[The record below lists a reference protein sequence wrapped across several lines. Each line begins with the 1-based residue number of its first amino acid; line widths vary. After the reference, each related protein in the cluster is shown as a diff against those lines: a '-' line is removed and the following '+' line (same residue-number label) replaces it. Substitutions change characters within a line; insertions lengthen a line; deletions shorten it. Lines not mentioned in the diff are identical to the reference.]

1 MHAGVPAGPSA
12 RLGLK
17 VELDRQGIERRDFPI
32 SRRGYAPA
40 AVDAHLQ
47 ALAGAVEELQRAL
60 AGRGADSLAASA
72 GTQVQAIVAAAE
84 VAAEEIESE
93 AKADAQRTRA
103 EAQSDA
109 QRTRADAIAQAQAHV
124 AAVGSATATLL
135 TRVESLDGET
145 GALLESMRAGA
156 TKLAGELAAVETNMG
171 ELYDAAAGR
180 AAAPGAAL
188 TPPAPGAALATGTG
202 AGGETMSAVAKEARA
217 PGTPAPERPPEIPP
231 EPVAEAPA
239 EPVGAAAEPELAMP
253 TPASSG
259 PGSPSSSSTSTTP
272 SPTSTTP
279 LLPASPLSAAAATS
293 LPEPESPRSLPVPA
307 PAAEQPAE
315 NGDLD
320 GARLVA
326 LNMALNGDSREEADR
341 YLAEHYEVPD
351 RARLLDEVYAAIEG

>member
-180 AAAPGAAL
+180 APAPGAAL

-202 AGGETMSAVAKEARA
+202 AGGERVSAVAKEVRA
-217 PGTPAPERPPEIPP
+217 PETPTPGRPAEIPP

-239 EPVGAAAEPELAMP
+239 EPMAAAAEPELAMP

-259 PGSPSSSSTSTTP
+259 PASLSSSSTSTTP
-272 SPTSTTP
+272 SPS
-279 LLPASPLSAAAATS
+279 ASPLSAAAATS

-307 PAAEQPAE
+307 PAAEQSAE